1 MGSMPRGDDIVL
13 WRAINRTRGTVLGS
27 RVRTAT
33 SFLRRL
39 KGLLGT
45 RDLRKDEGLWIVP
58 CSSIHS
64 FGMRYPIDVCFLDR
78 DGNVVGVFPD
88 LSPNR
93 MIRPVSRAAGALELP
108 PGTLAETGTVQGD
121 RVELI
126 GNPS

>member
-1 MGSMPRGDDIVL
+1 MPETRDIVR
-13 WRAINRTRGTVLGS
+13 WEAINRTRGTVLGF

-33 SFLRRL
+33 TFCSRL

-45 RDLRKDEGLWIVP
+45 RELARDEGLWIAP
-58 CSSIHS
+58 CASVHS

-78 DGNVVGVFPD
+78 DGMVVGLFPA

-93 MIRPVSRAAGALELP
+93 VIRPVARAAGALELP
-108 PGTLAETGTVQGD
+108 AGTIAETGTERGD

-126 GNPS
+126 GVRA